1 MCCRCNYS
9 GVGCE
14 QAELEQGWPAE
25 RDGGIVEVTPSCPLQ
40 GWARGQGSVQMLGQ
54 ELASWVPLLGVQHR
68 CNAAL
73 WDHRTTESFGLE
85 NSSEIKSNPNPSPPC
100 PLPKSSAPRSP
111 PGPANPSVQRAFL
124 AALFFPFLPLEDMFI
139 SKISETSGAACA
151 SNSFSKCIMSQ
162 E

>member
-85 NSSEIKSNPNPSPPC
+85 NSSEIKSNPNPSHRAHSPRAQ
-100 PLPKSSAPRSP
+100 LHAPH
-111 PGPANPSVQRAFL
+111 RAQQTLLFKGL
-124 AALFFPFLPLEDMFI
+124 FWQHFSFLFFH
-139 SKISETSGAACA
+139 
-151 SNSFSKCIMSQ
+151 
-162 E
+162 